1 MARQSHNGEVM
12 DNLDLYHD
20 VSAALWAALDIKVVE
35 EYQAMADEVN
45 ARVTE
50 PPGLSEIFQCVT
62 YSSY

>member
-1 MARQSHNGEVM
+1 MARQSHDGEVT
-12 DNLDLYHD
+12 DNLNLYCD
-20 VSAALWAALDIKVVE
+20 VSAALWAALDVKVVE

-45 ARVTE
+45 AHATE